1 MIRSV
6 DDIKPELEF
15 SKRDLDNAR
24 ETLRA
29 ISNIVSEL
37 ETELQSVCD
46 HPQSSL
52 KNESIYHPGTYYDK
66 ASTTHWTVCTV
77 CGAKSET
84 WETVHSHYG

>member
-6 DDIKPELEF
+6 DDIKTELEF

-29 ISNIVSEL
+29 IANIVAEL
-37 ETELQSVCD
+37 ESELQSLCD
-46 HPQSSL
+46 HPQSAL
-52 KNESIYHPGTYYDK
+52 KNESKYHPGNYHDK

-84 WETVHSHYG
+84 WETVHSYYG

>member
-6 DDIKPELEF
+6 DDIKTELEF
-15 SKRDLDNAR
+15 SRRDLDNAR

-29 ISNIVSEL
+29 ITNIVADL
-37 ETELQSVCD
+37 ETELQSVCN
-46 HPQSSL
+46 HPQDQLENQS
-52 KNESIYHPGTYYDK
+52 KYHPGNYYDK